1 MEEGSDDGGVRVGR
15 RRANYI
21 IILVIRVTNVISW
34 EHGTLSLAIAI
45 TITISLF
52 TTITIITV
60 IT

>member
-45 TITISLF
+45 TILSLV

-60 IT
+60 IA